1 MFRHGWPQPRS
12 QKTGSCADQQPAGKP
27 LDQAWQLVW
36 QQLGSA
42 ARAPT
47 QALESAREAVQR
59 LQHGFSAADDSEHS
73 FRHRQP
79 APALASLSAMMLR
92 QRQQPRD
99 AGTVRCLKTVVT
111 STEQTGFD

>member
-1 MFRHGWPQPRS
+1 MFRHWPQPMS
-12 QKTGSCADQQPAGKP
+12 QKAGSCADQQPAGKP

-36 QQLGSA
+36 QQLGNA
-42 ARAPT
+42 ARAPA

-59 LQHGFSAADDSEHS
+59 LQHISAADDSEHS
-73 FRHRQP
+73 SRHRQP

-99 AGTVRCLKTVVT
+99 AGTVRCLKFVT
-111 STEQTGFD
+111 STEQTSFD